1 MQTKLAKILDLIL
14 EIYLPDKNIN
24 LEMLS
29 EPINTITCHLEN
41 LFVIMLILGFILP
54 GLLIVLYISFIFFD
68 KILEKLS
75 LIFNIS
81 LTLENEACT
90 YKHLSE

>member
-1 MQTKLAKILDLIL
+1 ML
-14 EIYLPDKNIN
+14 EIYLPDKDMN
-24 LEMLS
+24 LEMLL
-29 EPINTITCHLEN
+29 EPIGTITCHLED

-90 YKHLSE
+90 YKHLSEWILLAVSSLIK